1 MTNVTTIDSRIS
13 EGMAA
18 LHAKKLDAVHCLF
31 IPLKDEL
38 LLLPNSNV
46 AEVVAYEE
54 PTPFSDAPP
63 WLLGRITWRER
74 LIPLIAFGVI
84 SGKNRKSTISKNSRI
99 IVLNTLNGN
108 SELPY
113 ISIITQ
119 GIPHLESIDEKKI
132 TDVEDQID
140 DERHSI
146 LRHVLV
152 GDKQAMI
159 PDIDDIEMRL
169 IRLHS

>member
-1 MTNVTTIDSRIS
+1 MTNITTIDSRIS
-13 EGMAA
+13 DGMAA
-18 LHAKKLDAVHCLF
+18 LHAKQLSVVHCLF

-46 AEVVAYEE
+46 AEVVSYEE

-63 WLLGRITWRER
+63 WLLGRVSWRER
-74 LIPLIAFGVI
+74 LIPLVSFGVI
-84 SGKNRKSTISKNSRI
+84 SGKNKRSTVSKNSRI

-108 SELPY
+108 RDLPY

-119 GIPHLESIDEKKI
+119 GIPHLESINEKNITYLEEQPDENR
-132 TDVEDQID
+132 Q
-140 DERHSI
+140 SI
-146 LRHVLV
+146 LRHVKV
-152 GDKQAMI
+152 GEKNAMI

>member
-1 MTNVTTIDSRIS
+1 MAKITTIDSKIS
-13 EGMAA
+13 EGMSA
-18 LHAKKLDAVHCLF
+18 LHAKGLDVVHCLF
-31 IPLKDEL
+31 IPLQDEL

-46 AEVVAYEE
+46 AEVVSYQK

-63 WLLGRITWRER
+63 WLLGKVSWRER
-74 LIPLIAFGVI
+74 LLPLVSFGVI
-84 SGKNRKSTISKNSRI
+84 SGRNKQSLVSDKSRI

-113 ISIITQ
+113 IAIISQ
-119 GIPHLESIDEKKI
+119 GIPHLQKLNENKI
-132 TDVEDQID
+132 SDVEDQED

-146 LRHVLV
+146 LRHVIV
-152 GDKQAMI
+152 NDKQVVI

-169 IRLHS
+169 IRLHG

>member
-1 MTNVTTIDSRIS
+1 MANITTIDSRIS

-18 LHAKKLDAVHCLF
+18 LHAKKLEVVHCLF

-46 AEVVAYEE
+46 AEVVPYEE

-63 WLLGRITWRER
+63 WLLGRVSWRER
-74 LIPLIAFGVI
+74 LIPLISFGVI
-84 SGKNRKSTISKNSRI
+84 SGRNKKSTVSKKSRI

-113 ISIITQ
+113 ISIVTQ
-119 GIPHLESIDEKKI
+119 GIPHIESINENKI
-132 TDVEDQID
+132 SDVEDQED
-140 DERHSI
+140 DGRHSI
-146 LRHVLV
+146 LRHVIV
-152 GDKQAMI
+152 NDKQAII
-159 PDIDDIEMRL
+159 PDIDDVEMRL
-169 IRLHS
+169 IRLHG

>member
-1 MTNVTTIDSRIS
+1 MANITTIDSRIS
-13 EGMAA
+13 AGMAA
-18 LHAKKLDAVHCLF
+18 LHAEKLDVVHCLF

-63 WLLGRITWRER
+63 WLLGRVSWRER
-74 LIPLIAFGVI
+74 LIPLISFGVI
-84 SGKNRKSTISKNSRI
+84 SGKNKRSTVSKNSRI

-113 ISIITQ
+113 VSIISQ
-119 GIPHLESIDEKKI
+119 GIPHLESINEKNIK
-132 TDVEDQID
+132 DVENQEI
-140 DERHSI
+140 DERQSI
-146 LRHVLV
+146 LRHVKV
-152 GDKQAMI
+152 GEKEAMI
-159 PDIDDIEMRL
+159 PDIDDIEARL

>member
-18 LHAKKLDAVHCLF
+18 LHAKKLNIVHCLF

-54 PTPFSDAPP
+54 PTPFTDAPP

-84 SGKNRKSTISKNSRI
+84 SGRNKKSTMSKNSRI

-119 GIPHLESIDEKKI
+119 GIPHLESINEKNI
-132 TDVEDQID
+132 TDVADSEDDGRQ
-140 DERHSI
+140 SI
-146 LRHVLV
+146 LRHVMV
-152 GDKQAMI
+152 DDKHAMI
-159 PDIDDIEMRL
+159 PDVDDMEIRL
-169 IRLHS
+169 IRLHG